1 MDLFE
6 QLLEDNCWKLLHLI
20 LRAEPDAY
28 RKSEAVSSLAGGIP
42 HMS

>member
-6 QLLEDNCWKLLHLI
+6 QLLQDNCWKLPHLV

-28 RKSEAVSSLAGGIP
+28 QKSKPVSSLAGGIS
-42 HMS
+42 HVS

>member
-20 LRAEPDAY
+20 LCAGPGAY
-28 RKSEAVSSLAGGIP
+28 GKSEAVSSLAGVIP
-42 HMS
+42 HVS